1 MKDKSIGLIKWWK
14 GGLKNLLVSPYF
26 KRRIR
31 MRAKKDYRRDEHKNS
46 PSSFNVA
53 PTVRS
58 RIALRVKDN
67 EWNLV

>member
-1 MKDKSIGLIKWWK
+1 M
-14 GGLKNLLVSPYF
+14 KNLLVSPYF

-53 PTVRS
+53 STVRS